1 MARLVVVAWSSAAL
15 GQLPCSY
22 EVTNV
27 PPFSSCFGG
36 NPVPGTPTAINNLG
50 HVLLFRSQCAEPG
63 YNDTYVW
70 TGGATATLIPRPPGM
85 LGFTGS
91 DLNDNGLVCGEAWY
105 GGAVGLR
112 GVIYSTNSGEW
123 TVLLPL
129 NPPLG
134 WSSVSAINNNNEACG
149 YRSIGSAQAANQ
161 PRTAFRWT
169 VEDGITDLGLIDGFS
184 TSAVDISPEGLV
196 AVGLEGTPGGYRW
209 GPNGLTSM
217 GTLSGANGLGPS
229 AIVAGGRMV
238 GGSLFITKTHFWGVA
253 VDFNDNVLTAL
264 PTPGPD
270 LGSCTTRD
278 VNSSGVIL
286 GHCQMISQFGM
297 PPGPTTAFVWV
308 DGLPVN
314 LNTLLAAGANVNLRS
329 APALNESG
337 VIIAQ
342 GRTSQGQNVV
352 VVLTPRPRQAGDVNC
367 DEIVNQLDIFA
378 VIEDW
383 GDSVSPADINDD
395 GIVNVNDLL
404 QVITNWTG

>member
-1 MARLVVVAWSSAAL
+1 
-15 GQLPCSY
+15 
-22 EVTNV
+22 
-27 PPFSSCFGG
+27 
-36 NPVPGTPTAINNLG
+36 
-50 HVLLFRSQCAEPG
+50 
-63 YNDTYVW
+63 
-70 TGGATATLIPRPPGM
+70 
-85 LGFTGS
+85 
-91 DLNDNGLVCGEAWY
+91 
-105 GGAVGLR
+105 
-112 GVIYSTNSGEW
+112 
-123 TVLLPL
+123 
-129 NPPLG
+129 
-134 WSSVSAINNNNEACG
+134 
-149 YRSIGSAQAANQ
+149 
-161 PRTAFRWT
+161 
-169 VEDGITDLGLIDGFS
+169 
-184 TSAVDISPEGLV
+184 
-196 AVGLEGTPGGYRW
+196 
-209 GPNGLTSM
+209 
-217 GTLSGANGLGPS
+217 
-229 AIVAGGRMV
+229 MV